1 MAHVKEINMASGGA
15 RARSGPAPDPT
26 ALRRD
31 RDAGEWTILPAEG
44 RQGATPEWP
53 LTEQTIREADLWGA
67 LWRKPQ
73 AIMWE
78 RYGQEF
84 EVALYVRRFSEA
96 ELMDSRVNLST
107 LIRQMA
113 DSLGLTT
120 PGMRA
125 NRWRIAVDEVA
136 ERREGAGKQQPATRR
151 AARDRF
157 KVVPGDGGE

>member
-1 MAHVKEINMASGGA
+1 MTKGGA
-15 RARSGPAPDPT
+15 RARSGPAPDPN

-31 RDAGEWTILPAEG
+31 RDAGEWTVLPANG
-44 RQGATPEWP
+44 RQGATPDWP
-53 LTEQTIREADLWGA
+53 LSEQSIREVELWES

-78 RYGQEF
+78 RFGQEL
-84 EVALYVRRFSEA
+84 EVALYVRRFAEA

-107 LIRQMA
+107 LVRQMA

-125 NRWRIAVDEVA
+125 NRWRVTVE
-136 ERREGAGKQQPATRR
+136 EQESRP
-151 AARDRF
+151 AARRGPARPPSARSRL
-157 KVVPGDGGE
+157 KVVPGDGD

>member
-1 MAHVKEINMASGGA
+1 MASGGA
-15 RARSGPAPDPT
+15 RARSGPAPDPN

-31 RDAGEWTILPAEG
+31 RDSGEWTILPQDG

-53 LTEQTIREADLWGA
+53 LTEQTIRESEMWGS

-73 AIMWE
+73 ALMWE

-84 EVALYVRRFSEA
+84 EVALYVRRFAEA

-107 LIRQMA
+107 LVRQMA

-125 NRWRIAVDEVA
+125 NRWRIAADEVA
-136 ERREGAGKQQPATRR
+136 ERRESTAVAGSARKRT
-151 AARDRF
+151 ARDRF
-157 KVVPGDGGE
+157 KVVPGDGGEA